1 MKKALSLAL
10 ALALCM
16 GLFSGCGTETG
27 SNSTSQPAQSSG
39 ETVKTVTWAS
49 TSDIT
54 GLDPRNGNSTITAS
68 ILASL
73 YSTLVKT
80 DPQGRSCATL
90 LRAMSRWMT
99 LPGTSLCGRTCT
111 LPTAPR

>member
-27 SNSTSQPAQSSG
+27 SNSTSQPVQSSG

-54 GLDPRNGNSTITAS
+54 GLDRQHSG
-68 ILASL
+68 
-73 YSTLVKT
+73 
-80 DPQGRSCATL
+80 
-90 LRAMSRWMT
+90 
-99 LPGTSLCGRTCT
+99 LPLQHPGQDGPPGADRVRRC
-111 LPTAPR
+111 

>member
-39 ETVKTVTWAS
+39 ETVKTVTWA
-49 TSDIT
+49 
-54 GLDPRNGNSTITAS
+54 GLP
-68 ILASL
+68 L
-73 YSTLVKT
+73 
-80 DPQGRSCATL
+80 QH
-90 LRAMSRWMT
+90 
-99 LPGTSLCGRTCT
+99 PGQDGPPGADRVRRC
-111 LPTAPR
+111 

>member
-1 MKKALSLAL
+1 M
-10 ALALCM
+10 
-16 GLFSGCGTETG
+16 
-27 SNSTSQPAQSSG
+27 
-39 ETVKTVTWAS
+39 TWAS

-80 DPQGRSCATL
+80 DP
-90 LRAMSRWMT
+90 RADRVRR
-99 LPGTSLCGRTCT
+99 C
-111 LPTAPR
+111 

>member
-49 TSDIT
+49 TSDNRPGPQKRQLHHHRQHS
-54 GLDPRNGNSTITAS
+54 GLP
-68 ILASL
+68 L
-73 YSTLVKT
+73 
-80 DPQGRSCATL
+80 QH
-90 LRAMSRWMT
+90 
-99 LPGTSLCGRTCT
+99 PGQDGPPGADRVRRC
-111 LPTAPR
+111 